1 MPRRESRAKHQAILW
16 MVVFLSAVSTGAA
29 SQQCFDAAPS
39 VLGGADPLEFITPT
53 HLTSNDRK
61 AIEQLFERL
70 EGRWIGNS
78 KGYFCRGTKDAARK
92 EADDYRIEMNAT
104 RNNPNEIQLTSQLTS
119 NDNTTTKTE
128 KLRLFLS
135 DNTLRVDVDD
145 RGGEVGILQMPR
157 GGSTIEFLHKVITRD
172 GSTGNV
178 MVTEIL
184 YRIQV
189 STTSLTMKFDVYFIG
204 GLASGS
210 TWKLSR
216 K

>member
-1 MPRRESRAKHQAILW
+1 
-16 MVVFLSAVSTGAA
+16 
-29 SQQCFDAAPS
+29 
-39 VLGGADPLEFITPT
+39 
-53 HLTSNDRK
+53 
-61 AIEQLFERL
+61 
-70 EGRWIGNS
+70 
-78 KGYFCRGTKDAARK
+78 
-92 EADDYRIEMNAT
+92 MNAT
-104 RNNPNEIQLTSQLTS
+104 RDNPNEILLKSQLTS

-135 DNTLRVDVDD
+135 ENTLRVDVDD

-157 GGSTIEFLHKVITRD
+157 DDSTIEFLHKVITRS

-184 YRIQV
+184 YRIRV
-189 STTSLTMKFDVYFIG
+189 SATGLVIKFEVYFIG

-210 TWKLSR
+210 TWKLTR

>member
-1 MPRRESRAKHQAILW
+1 MLQKESRVKRQAVLW
-16 MVVFLSAVSTGAA
+16 IFVLLSVASTEAA
-29 SQQCFDAAPS
+29 SQQCFDEAPS
-39 VLGGADPLEFITPT
+39 VLNGADPLEFITPT
-53 HLTSNDRK
+53 HLTSTDRK

-70 EGRWIGNS
+70 KGRWSGSS
-78 KGYFCRGTKDAARK
+78 KGYFCRGTKGAARK
-92 EADDYRIEMNAT
+92 QADDYRIEMNAT
-104 RNNPNEIQLTSQLTS
+104 RDSSNEILLTSQLTS
-119 NDNTTTKTE
+119 IDNTTTKTE
-128 KLRLFLS
+128 RLRLFLS

-145 RGGEVGILQMPR
+145 PGGEVGILQMPR
-157 GGSTIEFLHKVITRD
+157 GSSPIEFLHKVISRN

-189 STTSLTMKFDVYFIG
+189 SATSLAMTFDVYSIG

-210 TWKLSR
+210 TWTLTR